1 MSLLFLLFCK
11 CVFQPILTQGERL
24 HSHALTL
31 AARGE
36 LHFNELLILVLRG
49 SNNNRL
55 DEYLCSLFE
64 VQETQERGG
73 DCCGKPVYRFTQKW
87 LMPVR
92 PTAPSASL

>member
-1 MSLLFLLFCK
+1 MSLLFLLFFK

-73 DCCGKPVYRFTQKW
+73 DCCGKPVYGFTQKW